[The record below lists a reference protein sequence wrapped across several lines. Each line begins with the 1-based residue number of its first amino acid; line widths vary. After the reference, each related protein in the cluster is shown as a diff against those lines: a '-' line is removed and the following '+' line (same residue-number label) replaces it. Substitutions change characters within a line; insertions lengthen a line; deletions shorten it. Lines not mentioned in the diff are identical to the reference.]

1 MPGMGHLKLIYKAI
15 LVMISPVVIL
25 VSLALA
31 VGFFQLVVQFA
42 SGNYKADLPSD
53 IAIYIIFLPA
63 LAAALGVR
71 KILRML

>member
-1 MPGMGHLKLIYKAI
+1 MGHLKLIYKAI

-31 VGFFQLVVQFA
+31 VGFFKLIVQIA
-42 SGNYKADLPSD
+42 SGNYQADLPSD

-63 LAAALGVR
+63 LAVSWGIQRIRRL
-71 KILRML
+71 L